1 MDQVAASPS
10 QDRSQFRRL
19 FYNKEVRSVFFQIV
33 TVLGV
38 CALIAYIGIN
48 MLTNLEAVG
57 KELSFSFLGAPAGY
71 DITCLLYTSPSPR
84 DRH

>member
-38 CALIAYIGIN
+38 CALIAYIGMN
-48 MLTNLEAVG
+48 MLAPMATTRATRTSHAPSSKIG
-57 KELSFSFLGAPAGY
+57 FGA
-71 DITCLLYTSPSPR
+71 
-84 DRH
+84 